1 MPRRIPEILTDDERL
16 ALLAAPS
23 RRAPTGIRNRAM
35 IAIMLDAGLRC
46 AECCGLGLRDVD
58 LQTGRIM
65 VRQGKGKKDRI
76 VWAGA
81 ATLDAI
87 AAWLDV
93 RPEGDGPL
101 FCTLNGKPVY
111 TSYVRAML
119 DRMEKRAGIRH
130 NVSPHTLRHTC
141 ATDLLRQ
148 TGNLRLV
155 QRALGHSSITT
166 TTIYA
171 HIVDDE
177 LADAMRKLRG
187 GEKRK

>member
-58 LQTGRIM
+58 ADTGQIT
-65 VRQGKGKKDRI
+65 VRQGKGRKDRI
-76 VWAGA
+76 VWAGTQA
-81 ATLDAI
+81 LDAI
-87 AAWLDV
+87 AAWLRV

-101 FCTLNGKPVY
+101 FTTLDGGPIY
-111 TSYVRAML
+111 TSYVRAMM
-119 DRMEKRAGIRH
+119 DRMEKRAGIQH

-148 TGNLRLV
+148 TGNLRIV
-155 QRALGHSSITT
+155 QRALGHSSIST
-166 TTIYA
+166 TTIYT

>member
-1 MPRRIPEILTDDERL
+1 MARRIPEVLTDDERL

-101 FCTLNGKPVY
+101 FCTLNGKPVH

-148 TGNLRLV
+148 TGNLRIV

-187 GEKRK
+187 GEK